1 MLRSIASK
9 TMLDVKVLYSQVRS
23 GSQVFISDI
32 SLQSYRGKQDA
43 YAEEEGRGRRRKRK
57 RKGCVMA
64 DRYEMDYPLMQRN
77 QYLSTYA
84 AIDIYYKQY
93 NKLSVRLDPIP
104 SVNGSH
110 TETRSPT
117 QWRLMETEEGR
128 RTGKVKEGKAKGT
141 IRRRPGCASNK
152 RNVD

>member
-9 TMLDVKVLYSQVRS
+9 TMLKVKVLYSQVRS

-43 YAEEEGRGRRRKRK
+43 YAEEEGRGRGRGRRRKRK

-77 QYLSTYA
+77 QYL
-84 AIDIYYKQY
+84 
-93 NKLSVRLDPIP
+93 
-104 SVNGSH
+104 
-110 TETRSPT
+110 PT
-117 QWRLMETEEGR
+117 LQLTF
-128 RTGKVKEGKAKGT
+128 TTNNT
-141 IRRRPGCASNK
+141 IS
-152 RNVD
+152 

>member
-9 TMLDVKVLYSQVRS
+9 TMLEVKVLYSQVRS

-32 SLQSYRGKQDA
+32 WLQSYRGKQDA

-77 QYLSTYA
+77 QYLPTLQLTFTTNNTISYLYA
-84 AIDIYYKQY
+84 
-93 NKLSVRLDPIP
+93 
-104 SVNGSH
+104 
-110 TETRSPT
+110 
-117 QWRLMETEEGR
+117 
-128 RTGKVKEGKAKGT
+128 
-141 IRRRPGCASNK
+141 
-152 RNVD
+152 

>member
-9 TMLDVKVLYSQVRS
+9 TMLKVKVLYSQVRS

-43 YAEEEGRGRRRKRK
+43 YAEEEGRGRGRGRGRRRKRK
-57 RKGCVMA
+57 GKGCVMA

-128 RTGKVKEGKAKGT
+128 RTGKVKEGEAEGT
-141 IRRRPGCASNK
+141 KKETRACI
-152 RNVD
+152 

>member
-9 TMLDVKVLYSQVRS
+9 TMLEVKVLYSQVGS

-43 YAEEEGRGRRRKRK
+43 YAEEQGRGRGRRRRRK

-77 QYLSTYA
+77 QYLPTLQLTFTTNNTISYLYA
-84 AIDIYYKQY
+84 
-93 NKLSVRLDPIP
+93 
-104 SVNGSH
+104 
-110 TETRSPT
+110 
-117 QWRLMETEEGR
+117 
-128 RTGKVKEGKAKGT
+128 
-141 IRRRPGCASNK
+141 
-152 RNVD
+152 